1 MEVQIISRELIKPSS
16 PTVQHKRPYKLTLL
30 DQLTPTTYSPL
41 ILFYPMN
48 NISTALQ
55 TLTHL
60 KESLSQTLNLYY
72 PFSGR
77 PTCDNLYINRFNEG
91 VPFFEAKVN
100 CSMSEFLKLH
110 QTELL
115 NSFLPCNP
123 YTKEVSME
131 IPIIA
136 FQVSMFTCGGITL
149 GLSMSH
155 KLIDAATA
163 SAFLSNWTSL
173 HRRDFNGVMAP
184 YLHEP
189 SLFFPSRIS
198 FPQDHLSLMESLWFT
213 EANYITK
220 RFSFNPKAIATLKTM
235 AKGDRKNNV
244 DQPTRI
250 ETLSCFIWKYCMQA
264 SSMVESSRGS
274 ESRTSILVEAVDLRK
289 KTKPPMN
296 NGSIGNLFWWAV
308 AVADPN
314 DKKNTELHELASL
327 LSESVG
333 VYKTEYTHSLQ
344 GDNGHE
350 TMSEYCEQLSEL
362 FSLEKPDIFAFTS
375 WCNTSATKLDFGWGE
390 PYWVGVMGK
399 AGAAFR
405 NLTVFVDA
413 KDGKGVEAWITL
425 DDERMEIL
433 QRNPEFLAFASPNPR
448 ISSL

>member
-30 DQLTPTTYSPL
+30 DQLTPTTYFPL

-48 NISTALQ
+48 NVSTTLQ

-155 KLIDAATA
+155 KLIDAVTA
-163 SAFLSNWTSL
+163 SAFMSTWTSL
-173 HRRDFNGVMAP
+173 HRRDFNGVIAP

-198 FPQDHLSLMESLWFT
+198 FPQGHLSLMESLWFT

-327 LSESVG
+327 LSESIG
-333 VYKTEYTHSLQ
+333 LYKTEYTHSLQ
-344 GDNGHE
+344 GDNGYE
-350 TMSEYCEQLSEL
+350 TMSEYCEQLSKL
-362 FSLEKPDIFAFTS
+362 FSSEKPDIFAFTGWGNMS
-375 WCNTSATKLDFGWGE
+375 FTKPDFGWGE

-405 NLTVFVDA
+405 NFTVFVDA
-413 KDGKGVEAWITL
+413 KGGKGIEAWITL
-425 DDERMEIL
+425 DHERMEIL